1 MAHGNRRRT
10 TAPITTNKNR
20 RKWHKDWRTWLAV
33 LLMLVAMAR
42 YVLSLDDSMVPRFL
56 GR

>member
-10 TAPITTNKNR
+10 IAPMKANKGR

-33 LLMLVAMAR
+33 LLMLVAMAM
-42 YVLSLDDSMVPRFL
+42 YVLSLDDSIVPRFL